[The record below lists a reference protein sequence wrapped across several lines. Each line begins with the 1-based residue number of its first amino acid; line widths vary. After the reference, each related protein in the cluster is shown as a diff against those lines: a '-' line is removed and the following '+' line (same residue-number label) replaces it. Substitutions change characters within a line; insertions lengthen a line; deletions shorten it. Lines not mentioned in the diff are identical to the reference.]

1 MVVVTVL
8 MEIVVEWLYDE
19 GGESADGFSDG
30 GGGMV
35 VLTVVVVHDYGRDCG
50 AEKGDSDN
58 GAGEDD
64 VLVIV

>member
-1 MVVVTVL
+1 MVVVMVL
-8 MEIVVEWLYDE
+8 VEIVVEWLCDE
-19 GGESADGFSDG
+19 GGESADGFNDG
-30 GGGMV
+30 GGGMM
-35 VLTVVVVHDYGRDCG
+35 VLTVVVVNDYGRDCG